1 MTIGHGAL
9 ITSAT
14 IGNRVL
20 VGQGS
25 IIQEGAEI
33 GNNVVIAAG
42 AVVLPGTSFSA
53 RIAASFL
60 APMHIIIIIFV
71 INCICVLMYS
81 IPFDLCSGTIVP
93 SNQLWAGNPAVYIR
107 EITDEECAG
116 IKNVTTFVN
125 MLYVILFVIVI
136 VGAFFEQLFLLICTC
151 FLSI

>member
-42 AVVLPGTSFSA
+42 AVVLPGTPLFFMLC
-53 RIAASFL
+53 ASTCL
-60 APMHIIIIIFV
+60 
-71 INCICVLMYS
+71 
-81 IPFDLCSGTIVP
+81 DLI
-93 SNQLWAGNPAVYIR
+93 QH
-107 EITDEECAG
+107 
-116 IKNVTTFVN
+116 
-125 MLYVILFVIVI
+125 
-136 VGAFFEQLFLLICTC
+136 
-151 FLSI
+151 